1 MDSKTKIN
9 GKGIYTNMTCDAKHP
24 EFNPTNHQTNVL
36 NYFLNSQF
44 RGLLLYHKLGSGKTC
59 TSIMIADEMLRQG
72 KIEHVFVLSPGSLRS
87 NWIFEY
93 CNKCGFDSK
102 YLSANF
108 TFVTYNYG
116 LIKNN
121 LRYINFDNSLVIID
135 EIHKFIRGTLNVES
149 IKKNG
154 DTSYSAIFELY
165 KKIMTSTNVKVLG
178 LSGTPIFQ
186 GTYEWSLLGN
196 LLRGNKDMFNFVIR
210 KSELG
215 LHDHIKSIISKQ
227 QFTYSMNT
235 SIWKDEDILDR
246 HMQGIIS
253 YYPGDLTQYPSVSNY
268 IIVCPMSDLHYR
280 QYINIRNRENILR
293 GTKPVK
299 NMKDINKYLT
309 DMAMYIMALKWI
321 RTRCISNFYYPDEF
335 IQLPDVLTTQKMQVY
350 VNENVEIDD
359 NDEDKEIEKNVDY
372 ITQVQLSTDEDGNLI
387 ENQVEE
393 KVEEKQL
400 IYTKQKV
407 RMYGWVT
414 DPREKDYSRQQDVLF
429 NRALVGYS
437 GKFTALL
444 TNITCNLGTKHAIYT
459 FFKKKGGVRLIST
472 LLSRCGITNAIFSGD
487 ITDKQRNDI
496 LNTFNNPNNR
506 DGEIIKVLLLTE
518 AGEEGITLKEV
529 NNMHILESATVH
541 SKISQAIGRVVR
553 MRSHTDM
560 PENRRYVNIYRYWST
575 SPGTSYAVYDADKD
589 TIPTFE
595 NSIDSELFNMGRNME
610 KNNIEPFLQRLIR
623 NSIENNVVE

>member
-1 MDSKTKIN
+1 MDRKTKIN
-9 GKGIYTNMTCDAKHP
+9 EKGIFTNMTCNTKHP
-24 EFNPTNHQTNVL
+24 EFNPTNHQTNVM

-59 TSIMIADEMLRQG
+59 TSIMIADEMLKQR

-87 NWIFEY
+87 NWVFEY
-93 CNKCGFDSK
+93 CNKCGFESE
-102 YLSANF
+102 YLSNNF

-121 LRYINFDNSLVIID
+121 LKNIDFNNSLIIID

-154 DTSYSAIFELY
+154 ETSYSAIFELY

-196 LLRGNKDMFNFVIR
+196 LLRGNKDMFKFIIPIN
-210 KSELG
+210 EQG
-215 LHDHIKSIISKQ
+215 THDHIKSIISKK
-227 QFTYSMNT
+227 QFNYSMNT
-235 SIWKDEDILDR
+235 TTWKDEDVLDR

-253 YYPGDLTQYPSVSNY
+253 YYPGDLSQYPSVNNY
-268 IIVCPMSDLHYR
+268 IITCPMSEAHYR
-280 QYINIRNRENILR
+280 KYIYIRHKENILR

-321 RTRCISNFYYPDEF
+321 RTRCISNFYYSDEIIQKPDT
-335 IQLPDVLTTQKMQVY
+335 LTTVQMLVY
-350 VNENVEIDD
+350 INENVEIDD
-359 NDEDKEIEKNVDY
+359 NDEDNEIEKNVDY
-372 ITQVQLSTDEDGNLI
+372 TAQVEISTDENGDL
-387 ENQVEE
+387 VEDKISE
-393 KVEEKQL
+393 KVEDKQL

-407 RMYGWVT
+407 YMNGWVT
-414 DPREKDYSRQQDVLF
+414 DPKEKDYTRQNDVLF
-429 NRALVGYS
+429 NRALLGYS

-444 TNITCNLGTKHAIYT
+444 SNIVCNFNTKHVVYT

-472 LLSRCGITNAIFSGD
+472 LLSRCGVSNMIFSGD
-487 ITDKQRNDI
+487 ITDKQRNSVLD
-496 LNTFNNPNNR
+496 TFNNPNNR
-506 DGEIIKVLLLTE
+506 DGQIVKVLLITE

-553 MRSHTDM
+553 MRSHADM
-560 PENRRYVNIYRYWST
+560 PEDRRYVNIYRYWST
-575 SPGTSYAVYDADKD
+575 SPETSYNVYNVDKD
-589 TIPTFE
+589 VIPDFQ
-595 NSIDSELFNMGRNME
+595 NSIDSELYNAGRNME
-610 KNNIEPFLQRLIR
+610 KNNIQPFLQRLIN
-623 NSIENNVVE
+623 NSIENISVE